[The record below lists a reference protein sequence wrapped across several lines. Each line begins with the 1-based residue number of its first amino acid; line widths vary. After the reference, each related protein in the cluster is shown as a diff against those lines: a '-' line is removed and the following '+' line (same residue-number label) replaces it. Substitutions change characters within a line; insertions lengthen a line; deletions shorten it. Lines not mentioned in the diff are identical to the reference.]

1 MAKFIDTPVVDFE
14 KVSKAISRLLRSE
27 IEKKWLQMKEV
38 QTRTNFSQ
46 WRLSQVLWS
55 QPSKN
60 LLVYQEIAEAIW
72 LSEKQFEKIVEE
84 AKQQVFWVKWEPDMD
99 YALSSELG
107 NNPDAIK
114 EVKGFMQ
121 FVKQKYQIK
130 K

>member
-27 IEKKWLQMKEV
+27 IEKKGLQMKEV

-60 LLVYQEIAEAIW
+60 LLVYQEIAEAIG
-72 LSEKQFEKIVEE
+72 LSEKQFDKIVEE

-99 YALSSELG
+99 YALSSELW

-114 EVKGFMQ
+114 EVKWFMQ
-121 FVKQKYQIK
+121 FVKNKYGVK
-130 K
+130 